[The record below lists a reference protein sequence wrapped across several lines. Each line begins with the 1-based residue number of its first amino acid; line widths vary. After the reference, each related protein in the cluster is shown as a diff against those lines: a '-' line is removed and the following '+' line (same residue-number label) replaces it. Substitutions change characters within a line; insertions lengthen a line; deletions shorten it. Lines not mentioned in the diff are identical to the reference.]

1 MDYLKIWMAI
11 IMNKR
16 KNKND
21 KIFMDYLKKNIGM
34 TIQTILMVIVVVLGI
49 TTIFNNF
56 FNTAFMI
63 VMGLTLLV
71 LAYNNHKIYKRKLFT
86 ILYLAGAVL
95 AIVSGILG

>member
-1 MDYLKIWMAI
+1 
-11 IMNKR
+11 MNNK

-21 KIFMDYLKKNIGM
+21 KLFIEYVTKNIGM
-34 TIQTILMVIVVVLGI
+34 TIQTILMVVVVVLGI
-49 TTIFNNF
+49 TTIFNKS

-63 VMGLTLLV
+63 VMGVTLLV

-86 ILYLAGAVL
+86 ILYIAGAIL